1 MSQSSVES
9 EYCVLAYAYVESI
22 WVSYLLQE
30 LQFLTLPPITLF
42 CDNLSTTYMAVNL
55 VFHARTKHIELDYH
69 FIHERV
75 KLGTHNVFFIP
86 SLDQPADILT
96 KGQYL

>member
-1 MSQSSVES
+1 MSHSSVES
-9 EYCVLAYAYVESI
+9 EYCVLAHAYVESI

-42 CDNLSTTYMAVNL
+42 CDNLNTTYMAANL
-55 VFHARTKHIELDYH
+55 VFHACTKHIELDYH
-69 FIHERV
+69 FVRV
-75 KLGTHNVFFIP
+75 KLGTHKVFFIP
-86 SLDQPADILT
+86 SLNQPTDILT